1 MWPGPYLTAFF
12 IENYLNIQ
20 LNGPLVISQ
29 QAGSVNFLSLVFSRA
44 AATFSAIFRCT
55 FHWESYGPP
64 CVSG

>member
-1 MWPGPYLTAFF
+1 MHQKMSKMLELVPGPYLTAFF

-44 AATFSAIFRCT
+44 AATF
-55 FHWESYGPP
+55 
-64 CVSG
+64 